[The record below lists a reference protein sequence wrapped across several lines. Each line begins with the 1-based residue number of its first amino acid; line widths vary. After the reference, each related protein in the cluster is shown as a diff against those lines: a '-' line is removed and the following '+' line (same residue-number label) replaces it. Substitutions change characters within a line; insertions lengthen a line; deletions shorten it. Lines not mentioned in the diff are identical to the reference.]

1 VRHVPLLLLLM
12 LHADLQQRVEA
23 AVVATTVV
31 ATSVPLCN
39 AAVCPPREEQGAGL
53 LRFKGGLHL
62 TSTNRDF
69 GGLSAIRVAAYPV
82 PASSIST
89 AESHSVPSELQFVAV
104 SDSATLVT
112 GKLETDRNGWL
123 IAMSN
128 VTTGQ
133 LLNIDG
139 KPLVGMD
146 AETMLDLQDAES
158 LAATSDTDPL
168 AGDLL
173 VSFERLHRVYRY
185 SMAALGVAAIPV
197 EQAGLGAHN
206 GRISQCEEN
215 GGVEAMDFLHDG
227 ALLVWCEEPLSTA
240 PTVNKMLVSPG
251 WLLPH
256 PSTSSTAYCMQLLLS
271 TDERPVAMARIP
283 MSRGATESTAVTQLR
298 GGVLLLLRSYNPQI
312 GNVLRIV
319 FVDATTLAGAAAA
332 GERAL
337 KRGKNLQDSRQGTH
351 QQEQGGCV
359 VQPSLVA
366 ELNRSS
372 HNVDNFEGL
381 ALVALAGSLLRVYI
395 VSDDNFRAE
404 QRTLL
409 HSFELDLADLVQL
422 PPSLCVPFFHDFPSC
437 GGEVAKRQG
446 PANWVSAVA
455 YCLLAMIICALVGV
469 VTYKVRAQRRNRYSS
484 TQSLPTEEL

>member
-1 VRHVPLLLLLM
+1 MVRHVPLLLLLM

-31 ATSVPLCN
+31 ATSVPLCS

-185 SMAALGVAAIPV
+185 SMAALGVAAVPV

-215 GGVEAMDFLHDG
+215 GFQH
-227 ALLVWCEEPLSTA
+227 
-240 PTVNKMLVSPG
+240 TVTCCITLQHTPQHSNT
-251 WLLPH
+251 H
-256 PSTSSTAYCMQLLLS
+256 CAYCNILQHTS
-271 TDERPVAMARIP
+271 THCNTLQYT
-283 MSRGATESTAVTQLR
+283 AT
-298 GGVLLLLRSYNPQI
+298 
-312 GNVLRIV
+312 
-319 FVDATTLAGAAAA
+319 
-332 GERAL
+332 
-337 KRGKNLQDSRQGTH
+337 H
-351 QQEQGGCV
+351 
-359 VQPSLVA
+359 
-366 ELNRSS
+366 
-372 HNVDNFEGL
+372 
-381 ALVALAGSLLRVYI
+381 
-395 VSDDNFRAE
+395 
-404 QRTLL
+404 
-409 HSFELDLADLVQL
+409 
-422 PPSLCVPFFHDFPSC
+422 
-437 GGEVAKRQG
+437 
-446 PANWVSAVA
+446 
-455 YCLLAMIICALVGV
+455 
-469 VTYKVRAQRRNRYSS
+469 
-484 TQSLPTEEL
+484 

>member
-1 VRHVPLLLLLM
+1 MDLSKRSKNFTTYKWFVADLSRETVRQMVRHVPLLLLHLECSVFALWLLM
-12 LHADLQQRVEA
+12 LQADGQQRVEG
-23 AVVATTVV
+23 AVGTSVV

-39 AAVCPPREEQGAGL
+39 AAVCPPQEEQGVGL

-82 PASSIST
+82 PASTIST
-89 AESHSVPSELQFVAV
+89 AESRNVPSELQFVAV

-112 GKLETDRNGWL
+112 GKLETNRNGWL

-185 SMAALGVAAIPV
+185 SMAALGVAAVPV

-215 GGVEAMDFLHDG
+215 GFQH
-227 ALLVWCEEPLSTA
+227 TA
-240 PTVNKMLVSPG
+240 TCCITLQHTPTHSNTHCAYCNTLQ
-251 WLLPH
+251 H
-256 PSTSSTAYCMQLLLS
+256 TATHSSTLQHTPTHSNTLQHAATQCNTLQHTATYRNTLQHTARYCNILQH
-271 TDERPVAMARIP
+271 T
-283 MSRGATESTAVTQLR
+283 ATHC
-298 GGVLLLLRSYNPQI
+298 
-312 GNVLRIV
+312 
-319 FVDATTLAGAAAA
+319 TTLQHTATYC
-332 GERAL
+332 
-337 KRGKNLQDSRQGTH
+337 DT
-351 QQEQGGCV
+351 QQ
-359 VQPSLVA
+359 
-366 ELNRSS
+366 
-372 HNVDNFEGL
+372 H
-381 ALVALAGSLLRVYI
+381 
-395 VSDDNFRAE
+395 
-404 QRTLL
+404 T
-409 HSFELDLADLVQL
+409 
-422 PPSLCVPFFHDFPSC
+422 
-437 GGEVAKRQG
+437 
-446 PANWVSAVA
+446 
-455 YCLLAMIICALVGV
+455 
-469 VTYKVRAQRRNRYSS
+469 S
-484 TQSLPTEEL
+484 TQMWLDQEVR